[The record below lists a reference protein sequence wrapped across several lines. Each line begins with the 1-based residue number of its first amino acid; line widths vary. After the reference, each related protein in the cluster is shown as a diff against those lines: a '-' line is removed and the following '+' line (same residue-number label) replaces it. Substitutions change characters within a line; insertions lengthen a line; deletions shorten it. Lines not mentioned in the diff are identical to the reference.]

1 MPPLRH
7 ILFFKF
13 KADAAVTT
21 IETIRKGFYALP
33 SVIPNITFLSFMKH
47 DPTVIPPGSVDRTQG
62 YTWILDITF
71 VDKQALAVYAPHP
84 EHQKVVSMINE
95 IRESVVAM
103 DYELPD
109 SDAYKANL

>member
-13 KADAAVTT
+13 KADASLTT

-33 SVIPNITFLSFMKH
+33 KVIPNITFLSFMKN
-47 DPTVIPPGSVDRTQG
+47 DPNCVPPNSVDRTQG
-62 YTWILDITF
+62 YSWVLDITF
-71 VDKQALAVYAPHP
+71 VNKEALAVYVPHP
-84 EHQKVVSMINE
+84 EHQKVVSMISE

-109 SDAYKANL
+109 ADAYKANL